1 MFKNIRGIR
10 QGYPLSALL
19 FVLSV
24 EIMASRLRNN
34 KDIKGF
40 QIKIDETTHSIKI
53 SQLADDTTLFC
64 TSKEEIYIAFN
75 EIETFGSFSGLLM
88 NKNKTGGIWVGKLKH
103 SKDKIE
109 GIKWYEKPI
118 KTLGVYFG
126 NNKED
131 CEKLNWENKIDKMN
145 TLFFSWGKRNLTI
158 LGKIMIIKALV
169 IPIFTFVA
177 SACVVPDKYRKGI
190 ESKCFK
196 FIWDGKPDKVKRNTM
211 IGNFEMGGLNMI
223 DIGSYF
229 ASLRASW
236 VSRFVSGEMD
246 NWKLIPYKY
255 FRQFGKNWLIFSMN
269 IEYKKIKDYLRYISD
284 FYKEILQTWIKMGG
298 GQTKTL
304 SHFAEIRKQ
313 LIWGNTFILFKNKSL
328 MFDNWINSDLI

>member
-1 MFKNIRGIR
+1 MRLGI
-10 QGYPLSALL
+10 ALFWEL
-19 FVLSV
+19 
-24 EIMASRLRNN
+24 I
-34 KDIKGF
+34 
-40 QIKIDETTHSIKI
+40 
-53 SQLADDTTLFC
+53 
-64 TSKEEIYIAFN
+64 
-75 EIETFGSFSGLLM
+75 
-88 NKNKTGGIWVGKLKH
+88 KH

-196 FIWDGKPDKVKRNTM
+196 FIWDGKPDKVFTLFFIVTKIYTQCFKRFFIPFNALYFIFTV
-211 IGNFEMGGLNMI
+211 LKL
-223 DIGSYF
+223 SYPNSPSF
-229 ASLRASW
+229 I
-236 VSRFVSGEMD
+236 FV
-246 NWKLIPYKY
+246 
-255 FRQFGKNWLIFSMN
+255 
-269 IEYKKIKDYLRYISD
+269 
-284 FYKEILQTWIKMGG
+284 
-298 GQTKTL
+298 
-304 SHFAEIRKQ
+304 H
-313 LIWGNTFILFKNKSL
+313 
-328 MFDNWINSDLI
+328 